1 MMGEDTSKYEVMS
14 NQNVKQG
21 EKMSP
26 YARRLKYVRM
36 RVADQRGVGKLS
48 QATFAKLLEVHPSA
62 ISHVE
67 AGNTRIQPELAR
79 AIEEKT
85 GFRQAWLLTGEGPET
100 VFSAATEQLPPAEEL
115 RSPVTPLER
124 SYAVQLPA
132 GSFVVENVSF
142 SFVKKVKPLL
152 SSGSGDLVYEEQ
164 SEDFY
169 SFRSDWLSRKG
180 VVASMRMAQ
189 VSGDSM
195 LPTLTDG
202 DFVLFDTS
210 KRAPLDGK
218 IMVIGIDD
226 HLYIKRVRVSPEG
239 IFLVSDNKAVYE
251 PWRINPEN
259 TRFLG
264 LVIWHC
270 GDV

>member
-1 MMGEDTSKYEVMS
+1 MEDNTSQYEAMS
-14 NQNVKQG
+14 NQ
-21 EKMSP
+21 KMMYAKKNSP
-26 YARRLKYVRM
+26 YAQRLKYVR
-36 RVADQRGVGKLS
+36 RHLADQRGVGKIS
-48 QATFAKLLEVHPSA
+48 QATFAKIVEVHVSA

-67 AGNTRIQPELAR
+67 AGNTRLQPDLAR

-100 VFSAATEQLPPAEEL
+100 FEQQVEEQLSAT
-115 RSPVTPLER
+115 TPRER
-124 SYAVQLPA
+124 SYTVELPA
-132 GSFVVENVSF
+132 GEVSF

-169 SFRSDWLSRKG
+169 SFRSDWLLRKG
-180 VVASMRMAQ
+180 SPSAMRLAQ

-210 KRAPLDGK
+210 KCAPLDGK
-218 IMVIGIDD
+218 IMVIGIDN

-239 IFLVSDNKAVYE
+239 IFLVSDNKSVYA
-251 PWRINPEN
+251 PWRITRE
-259 TRFLG
+259 TARFLG
-264 LVIWHC
+264 QVLWHC